1 MTIPHRAFI
10 STLHSRLFRFN
21 DSQTLQFI
29 LKSQRYGVLEAVENL
44 TVLPSTERQVRNL
57 SRCEFDDQTAEVWQ
71 QVLGFGLNGRKWLDY
86 GYATRVNRPR
96 TQ

>member
-44 TVLPSTERQVRNL
+44 TVLPSTKSLIRELSLAANPTTKPPKIG
-57 SRCEFDDQTAEVWQ
+57 SRCL
-71 QVLGFGLNGRKWLDY
+71 VLG
-86 GYATRVNRPR
+86 
-96 TQ
+96 